1 MLGGMKGSSG
11 RHVGDFDW
19 ERLTCVHG
27 SAREV
32 PLCFEQLLDADD
44 DVSMDAL
51 ETLSE
56 LLFHQNDVSEATA
69 AFVLAS
75 EDELRSPV
83 GERRCEAFFD
93 LFAGFAHAA
102 RSFDL
107 GGASE
112 REAALAAVLRNEPT
126 AGAHGSM
133 NTLAAARAQWAALER
148 AVSWTEPYLTL
159 REESA
164 EWACRFLA
172 AMGSAAAAMHD
183 RTKEAFE
190 LGRREGWGDEARG
203 LVTAAVGATGD
214 ERIVGFLR
222 ACLSDEAMEV
232 SGAAATELLARLGGS
247 CADEAVITA
256 LANIEDDV
264 PDYFALE
271 SFDEIFDLL
280 GDRADV
286 LRARMREIEDAP

>member
-1 MLGGMKGSSG
+1 MKGAYGRDVSS
-11 RHVGDFDW
+11 FDW
-19 ERLTCVHG
+19 ERLSCVHG

-32 PLCFEQLLDADD
+32 PQWFDRLLDEDD
-44 DVSMDAL
+44 DVSMEAL
-51 ETLSE
+51 ETLND
-56 LLFHQNDVSEATA
+56 LLFHQDDVSEATA

-83 GERRCEAFFD
+83 GERRCEVFFD
-93 LFAGFAHAA
+93 LFASFAHAA

-107 GGASE
+107 GQPSE
-112 REAALAAVLRNEPT
+112 REAALAAVLRNEPI

-148 AVSWTEPYLTL
+148 AVAWTEPYLTL
-159 REESA
+159 RDESA

-183 RTKEAFE
+183 RTREAFE
-190 LGRREGWGDEARG
+190 LGRRERWGDETRG
-203 LVTAAVGATGD
+203 LVMAAVGATGD
-214 ERIVGFLR
+214 EDVLGFLR

-232 SGAAATELLARLGGS
+232 SGAAATELLARLGPS
-247 CADEAVITA
+247 CVDDALITA

-264 PDYFALE
+264 PDYFALA
-271 SFDEIFDLL
+271 SFDEIFALL
-280 GDRADV
+280 GDRADT
-286 LRARMREIEDAP
+286 LRAKMGEIENTS